1 MYQIKCVHCFK
12 SIEEKSVLFQL
23 DEIISVLDEVD
34 SDSVNTDNSTI
45 IDDIE
50 SESTSKKTK
59 ISGGMGGKRRR
70 NANSG
75 LQKQSVS
82 FEQTG
87 DYLCLKPYF
96 ENGSVEVKN
105 VLLWNVYSMEIGNK
119 KYSGEI
125 NLKSVTRFCPFCKN
139 RIIKDAG
146 LCKIINIGM
155 IGHQSAGKTVYLT
168 IQDYVLFNSSRRQL
182 DSIVGVPRGRLHFHG
197 EFSHLKNG
205 SEDEDIIHMA
215 SKRFS
220 EQRKFPDATSSV
232 PEPYCIRVEYRKADL
247 PNNLTSCVICFRDI
261 LGEAFTNKEI
271 DDAKKDL
278 VKSYLRE
285 ADAILLLT
293 DPEAFSLNSPVDSNG
308 DFNNKYSDMKFIISD
323 IFSVFDGSVPK
334 PSLCMITKE
343 DIIAEYAA
351 NKTGKL
357 SSIDPSSLMIAEAV
371 SMNYQEGID
380 MYDKFYR
387 LSEDTQSVMEDIV
400 SGSWWDTMLA
410 TYFSK
415 SVYVPI
421 SSIGRECRIFDHQY
435 LVDSRSYP
443 LLERKKINAQEN
455 DEEYQVTNNDTG
467 GALDVLNP
475 RFITLPLMYF
485 LEKFDIIPPI
495 YTQTSYSTIEQIIR
509 RGVFGI
515 GREVE
520 TIIEFDQDVYDK
532 WVNKHSEG

>member
-12 SIEEKSVLFQL
+12 CIEEKSVLFQL
-23 DEIISVLDEVD
+23 DDIMSVLDEVD

-75 LQKQSVS
+75 SQKQTGS

-105 VLLWNVYSMEIGNK
+105 ALLWNVYSMEIGNK

-146 LCKIINIGM
+146 VCKIINIGM

-182 DSIVGVPRGRLHFHG
+182 DNIVGVPRGRLHFHG

-232 PEPYCIRVEYRKADL
+232 PEPYCIRVEYRKAEL

-334 PSLCMITKE
+334 PSLCMINKE

-357 SSIDPSSLMIAEAV
+357 SNIDPSSLMIAEAV

-380 MYDKFYR
+380 MHDKFYR

-400 SGSWWDTMLA
+400 SGSWWDTMLE

-495 YTQTSYSTIEQIIR
+495 YTQTSYSTVEQIIR

-520 TIIEFDQDVYDK
+520 TIIEFDQDIYDK

>member
-23 DEIISVLDEVD
+23 DDIVSGLNEMD
-34 SDSVNTDNSTI
+34 SESGGTDNSTI
-45 IDDIE
+45 DVIE

-59 ISGGMGGKRRR
+59 ISGGMGGKRKR
-70 NANSG
+70 NLNSG
-75 LQKQSVS
+75 SQKQSVS
-82 FEQTG
+82 FDQTG
-87 DYLCLKPYF
+87 DYFCLQPYF
-96 ENGSVEVKN
+96 ENGSVEAKN
-105 VLLWNVYSMEIGNK
+105 ALLWNVYSIEIGGK

-125 NLKSVTRFCPFCKN
+125 DLKSVTRFCPYCKN

-146 LCKIINIGM
+146 ACKIINIGM

-168 IQDYVLFNSSRRQL
+168 IQDYVLFYSGREQL
-182 DSIVGVPRGRLHFHG
+182 DNIVGVPGGRLHFQG

-215 SKRFS
+215 SKRFL

-232 PEPYCIRVEYRKADL
+232 PEPYCIRVEYRKEGSTK
-247 PNNLTSCVICFRDI
+247 NLTRCVICFRDI
-261 LGEAFTNKEI
+261 LGEAFTNKDI
-271 DDAKKDL
+271 DDTKREL

-293 DPEAFSLNSPVDSNG
+293 DPEAFSLNFTVGSNV
-308 DFNNKYSDMKFIISD
+308 DFNHKYSEMRIIIRD

-343 DIIAEYAA
+343 DIIAEYAT

-357 SSIDPSSLMIAEAV
+357 SNINPSSLMIAEAV

-380 MYDKFYR
+380 MHEMFYR
-387 LSEDTQSVMEDIV
+387 LSEDTKSGMNDIV
-400 SGSWWDTMLA
+400 SGSWWDEMLDQH
-410 TYFSK
+410 FCE

-421 SSIGRECRIFDHQY
+421 SSIGRRCKIFEHQY
-435 LVDSRSYP
+435 LVDAETYP
-443 LLERKKINAQEN
+443 LLERRKMNAQSGQDYN
-455 DEEYQVTNNDTG
+455 VTNNDTG

-495 YTQTSYSTIEQIIR
+495 YTETSYSTVEQILH
-509 RGVFGI
+509 RGFFGI

-520 TIIEFDQDVYDK
+520 TTIEFDQDVYDR
-532 WVNKHSEG
+532 WVNKYSEG